1 MFFLDSAEQF
11 TEEGIIGL
19 SANVRCH
26 NVTVV
31 DDDVVEGTE
40 VVQVSLVDV
49 PNVAN
54 VLLRPNHTTITVK
67 DDDSKEATL

>member
-1 MFFLDSAEQF
+1 M
-11 TEEGIIGL
+11 
-19 SANVRCH
+19 
-26 NVTVV
+26 
-31 DDDVVEGTE
+31 VEGSE

-67 DDDSKEATL
+67 DDDSKEATLEQSMHKCVIFNYSSTHWF